1 MDPESI
7 SYNGKQM
14 PFKFLSD
21 TRQSLLNTIYKQWIK
36 NIKSN
41 GSFSNLKSVRIQ
53 NLDKLAAKKLN
64 SNSLVSKFDE
74 LKALSWYARKVDI
87 LKITETKVDKT
98 FFFQTF
104 FSLNRFS
111 QPIRQDRNHNEG
123 DIMIYV
129 RGVIPRKKTL
139 NLWTYFTIYRV
150 FW

>member
-41 GSFSNLKSVRIQ
+41 GSFLNLKSVRIQ

-74 LKALSWYARKVDI
+74 LKALSWYAQKVDI
-87 LKITETKVDKT
+87 LKITETKLDKT

-104 FSLNRFS
+104 FL
-111 QPIRQDRNHNEG
+111 
-123 DIMIYV
+123 
-129 RGVIPRKKTL
+129 
-139 NLWTYFTIYRV
+139 
-150 FW
+150 